1 MHLPSPIYTQVNGSV
16 SSVAVTG
23 LLSYTMYSCTIFGY
37 SQIVGPVSD
46 PLSITTLQAG
56 MNLVNLPCVIEISKE
71 NVCILIHI
79 FLRIYG
85 T

>member
-1 MHLPSPIYTQVNGSV
+1 MYLYASSISYTQVNGSV

-56 MNLVNLPCVIEISKE
+56 INLINLPCVVEITKE
-71 NVCILIHI
+71 KCMDFDSYI
-79 FLRIYG
+79 FEN